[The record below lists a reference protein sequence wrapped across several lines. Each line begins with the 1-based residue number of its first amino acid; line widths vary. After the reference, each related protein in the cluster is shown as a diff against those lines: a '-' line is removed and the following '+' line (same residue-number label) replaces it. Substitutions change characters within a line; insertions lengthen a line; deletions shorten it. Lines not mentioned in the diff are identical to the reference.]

1 MQAKT
6 FQCSVVTPERV
17 ALEVEAEFAAL
28 PAHDGEI
35 GILKNRAPLFVK
47 LDVGRLR
54 VKTGEEQHVLY
65 VDGGFAE
72 MAENR
77 LTVLTEDARQ
87 AEEIDRQAA
96 EASLAEAYA
105 MSARDDAS
113 AEARRRAV
121 KRAKVQLKLLQ

>member
-96 EASLAEAYA
+96 EASLAEAHA

>member
-96 EASLAEAYA
+96 EASLAEAHA

-113 AEARRRAV
+113 AETRRRAV